1 MFGKPVVGWVEIMI
15 GELQLSGSYL
25 TDIPYD
31 ALQACIHSIKN
42 NAPLTLYIDEEGTT
56 DFIVSYYNSTYVIRE
71 SDEIE
76 YYSCNKDF
84 RELIKEII
92 EDIERDFSEWIIE
105 FTYLDDEEELYKKW
119 VKQLKGL
126 LEDAK
131 ELIKNKDCNN
141 IIIH

>member
-1 MFGKPVVGWVEIMI
+1 MFGKPVVGWVEITI

-31 ALQACIHSIKN
+31 ALQACMHSIKN
-42 NAPLTLYIDEEGTT
+42 NAPFTLYIDEEGTT

-105 FTYLDDEEELYKKW
+105 FTYLDKEEECYKKW

-126 LEDAK
+126 LKDVK

-141 IIIH
+141 IIMH